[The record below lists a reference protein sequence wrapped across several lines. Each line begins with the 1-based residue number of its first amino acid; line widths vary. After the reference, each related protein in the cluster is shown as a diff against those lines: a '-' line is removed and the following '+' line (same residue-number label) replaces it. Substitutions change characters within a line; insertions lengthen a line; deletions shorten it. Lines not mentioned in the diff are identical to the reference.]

1 MTKTTTALLTTFT
14 ITFGVTWECFVSAGQ
29 YYGVDPYLLYSI
41 AWVESGLN
49 PRAINRNRNGTVDRG
64 VMQINSSWDSYLK
77 RHGVDLR
84 LVWDGCYNVHLGA
97 MVLRH
102 CINRYGNTWRA
113 VDCYNKGSRA
123 RDNSVY
129 VWKVYKT
136 WLSLVQR

>member
-1 MTKTTTALLTTFT
+1 MTKTTIALLTTFT
-14 ITFGVTWECFVSAGQ
+14 ISLGATWECFVSAGR

-41 AWVESGLN
+41 ALVESGLN
-49 PRAINRNRNGTVDRG
+49 LRAMNVNRNGTVDRG

-84 LVWDGCYNVHLGA
+84 LVWDACYNVHLGA
-97 MVLRH
+97 MVLKH
-102 CINRYGNTWRA
+102 CMNMYGSSWKA

-123 RDNSVY
+123 KENSAY
-129 VWKVYKT
+129 VWKVYRT